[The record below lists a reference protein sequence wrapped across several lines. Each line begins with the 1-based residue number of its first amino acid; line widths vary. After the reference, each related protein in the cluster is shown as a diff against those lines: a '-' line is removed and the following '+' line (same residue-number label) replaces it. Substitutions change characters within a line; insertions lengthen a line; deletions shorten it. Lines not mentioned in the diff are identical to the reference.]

1 MIRVILDELPD
12 PLPRE
17 AIGNNTVLVAGVD
30 KPALYFN
37 DEDRELALSFGG
49 EFLQTTSET

>member
-17 AIGNNTVLVAGVD
+17 AIGNNTVLVDGVD
-30 KPALYFN
+30 KPAIYFN
-37 DEDRELALSFGG
+37 NYDLPIAQALMGDLLIT
-49 EFLQTTSET
+49 E

>member
-17 AIGNNTVLVAGVD
+17 VIGNNTVLVDGVD
-30 KPALYFN
+30 KPAIYFEN
-37 DEDRELALSFGG
+37 YDLHIATALDGDILIT
-49 EFLQTTSET
+49 E

>member
-17 AIGNNTVLVAGVD
+17 AIGNNTVLVDGID
-30 KPALYFN
+30 KPAIYFN
-37 DEDRELALSFGG
+37 SSDRATAEALGG
-49 EFLQTTSET
+49 DLYDTENP

>member
-17 AIGNNTVLVAGVD
+17 AIGNNTVLVDGVD
-30 KPALYFN
+30 KPAIYFEN
-37 DEDRELALSFGG
+37 YDLHIATALGG
-49 EFLQTTSET
+49 DILITE